1 MKSINPRGVLTMHN
15 ERSVLTVTALLCLLH
30 TGSGLAHGED
40 THGAGASASNAA
52 YDARSTGT
60 RTLALEGVK
69 IKMLVDA
76 SNLGRGNVEVGE
88 LFLPVAYGEGGVHQ
102 HGTLEIFYVLEG
114 VLGHEVNGKAH
125 RLEPGEVGFVKPGD
139 SVKHAVLSE
148 VPVKAVVIWVPGGE
162 ANALIEH
169 AGFEVVAGE

>member
-1 MKSINPRGVLTMHN
+1 MHN
-15 ERSVLTVTALLCLLH
+15 ERLVLTVTALLCLLQ
-30 TGSGLAHGED
+30 TESGLAQGED
-40 THGAGASASNAA
+40 AHDPGASAGNAA

-76 SNLGRGNVEVGE
+76 SNLGGDKVEVGE
-88 LFLPVAYGEGGVHQ
+88 LFLPVAYGEGGAHQ
-102 HGTLEIFYVLEG
+102 HGSLEIFYVLEG

-125 RLEPGEVGFVKPGD
+125 RLAPGEVGFVKPGD
-139 SVKHAVLSE
+139 SVKHAVLSD

-162 ANALIEH
+162 ADLLVEH
-169 AGFEVVAGE
+169 AGFEVVAAE